1 MTAVVA
7 RETTRPRLSL
17 ILPVF
22 RSELNIPP
30 LLKALDAFA
39 REHTAEFDLE
49 CVFVVDGSPDD
60 SRGVLLALLPQY
72 DVFASQVHDLSLPS
86 PIVTPRAEPVAAPAV
101 SSITPRGAR
110 GYEMAIRMARSGA
123 SIEEIVASC
132 GTTRSEARLL
142 RRLHCAGG
150 ATAA

>member
-1 MTAVVA
+1 MTLENPETWWLVV
-7 RETTRPRLSL
+7 R
-17 ILPVF
+17 
-22 RSELNIPP
+22 
-30 LLKALDAFA
+30 
-39 REHTAEFDLE
+39 TAA
-49 CVFVVDGSPDD
+49 
-60 SRGVLLALLPQY
+60 LLAAFGGFTWALLTARREAAMNFLQLS
-72 DVFASQVHDLSLPS
+72 AQESRTQAEIQQLAGQINELLAQVHDLSLPS
-86 PIVTPRAEPVAAPAV
+86 PMVTPRAEAAAAPAV
-101 SSITPRGAR
+101 SSITPSGAR

>member
-1 MTAVVA
+1 MSLENPETWFMILRAGLLIVA
-7 RETTRPRLSL
+7 FGAFAWALIASRRDSAMSFLRLSAQHAQ
-17 ILPVF
+17 
-22 RSELNIPP
+22 
-30 LLKALDAFA
+30 ALTEIQQLATQLTGLA
-39 REHTAEFDLE
+39 AQVRE
-49 CVFVVDGSPDD
+49 
-60 SRGVLLALLPQY
+60 
-72 DVFASQVHDLSLPS
+72 LSLPS
-86 PIVTPRAEPVAAPAV
+86 PIVTPRPVPATQPPANV
-101 SSITPRGAR
+101 SSVTPSGAR